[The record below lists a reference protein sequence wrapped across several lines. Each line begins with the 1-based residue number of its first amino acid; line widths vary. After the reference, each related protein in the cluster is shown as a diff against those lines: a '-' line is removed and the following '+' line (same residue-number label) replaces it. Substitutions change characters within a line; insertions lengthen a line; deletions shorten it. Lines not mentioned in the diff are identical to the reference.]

1 MEKFANTYSVRS
13 PEIGPQ
19 YRLRRECV
27 GFYFQEAFAE
37 FCAAKKMAGYDMA
50 RIGLTWLITDAQIEY
65 FESDMPFWREKV
77 ETSVEAAEISA
88 LFFNAVFEMHCG
100 GALAA
105 SGKYRAL
112 IADSNTRRPK
122 KFSDF
127 AERFPNAEN
136 RKIEIEKFE
145 IKGEKIAEVSQ
156 KVRLPDLDFNRHLN
170 NVRYLPRAIESIPE
184 NVREQKI
191 LRKSLVKFVKEA
203 RLGDEI
209 ISETFASAE
218 NEYCHK
224 LTRAQD
230 GAVLC
235 LAKTLWQ

>member
-1 MEKFANTYSVRS
+1 MEKFTNTYSVRS

-19 YRLRRECV
+19 YRLQREYV
-27 GFYFQEAFAE
+27 GFYFQEVFAE
-37 FCAAKKMAGYDMA
+37 FCAAKEMAGYDMA
-50 RIGLTWLITDAQIEY
+50 RIGLTWLITDAQIDY
-65 FESDMPFWREKV
+65 FGGDMPFWREKV
-77 ETSVEAAEISA
+77 EVSVEAAEITA
-88 LFFNAVFEMHCG
+88 LFFNAVFEMRCG
-100 GALAA
+100 GELCA
-105 SGKYRAL
+105 SGKYRSL
-112 IADSNTRRPK
+112 IADAKTHRPK

-127 AERFPNAEN
+127 AERFPSAEN
-136 RKIEIEKFE
+136 RKVDMEKFE
-145 IKGEKIAEVSQ
+145 ITGEKVAEVRQ

-170 NVRYLPRAIESIPE
+170 NVRFLPRAIESIPE
-184 NVREQKI
+184 EVRGQKI

-218 NEYCHK
+218 NEYLHK

-230 GAVLC
+230 GAALC